1 MWLFSVIPTLT
12 GIVWRGWWYPHPCCN
27 ERDRCMLCSS
37 GETFFTLPALVFN
50 LNKILHFVATY
61 DHSSLFSELCGSVT
75 KPHVRRMIYFF
86 SYQDV
91 FPHLASCFSFAHL
104 PVFSRELYEVKNIQH
119 QRLLL
124 PAIYL
129 VLPAAVVQE
138 LHTPASAARWSPWGT
153 RWEGRGLLPPV
164 SCVNQSLLLS
174 WQKFSTAWGWLKS
187 LRTWN
192 VSLLKQKEKTVGK

>member
-12 GIVWRGWWYPHPCCN
+12 RIVWRGWWYPHPCCN
-27 ERDRCMLCSS
+27 ERHRCMLCSS

-50 LNKILHFVATY
+50 LKEILRFVATY

-75 KPHVRRMIYFF
+75 KPHVRRRIYFF

-91 FPHLASCFSFAHL
+91 FPPLASCFSFAHL
-104 PVFSRELYEVKNIQH
+104 PVFSRELYKVKNIQH

-153 RWEGRGLLPPV
+153 GWEGRGLLPP
-164 SCVNQSLLLS
+164 SKLC
-174 WQKFSTAWGWLKS
+174 KPEFTAQLTKVFNSSGMIKISENLECIS
-187 LRTWN
+187 A
-192 VSLLKQKEKTVGK
+192 